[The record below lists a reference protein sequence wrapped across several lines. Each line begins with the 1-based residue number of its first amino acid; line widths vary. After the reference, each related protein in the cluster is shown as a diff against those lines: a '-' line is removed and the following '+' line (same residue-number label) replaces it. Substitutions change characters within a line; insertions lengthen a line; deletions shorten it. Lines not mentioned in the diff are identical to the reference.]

1 MPLQVFIIGDYSG
14 IGVQGA
20 AYRYQTSSYG
30 TSMILITQELMYIV
44 NGIYSGKTALSIIL
58 WICGTMLLTCTAI
71 FTSINVASSRSD
83 FYRSILYGLVASCA
97 IYLASCIA
105 QYGILFHGPAGI
117 SLPVGILFILI
128 WIVVLIKIPE
138 LLTDAE
144 PRTAKY

>member
-1 MPLQVFIIGDYSG
+1 MPLQIFIIGDYSG

-58 WICGTMLLTCTAI
+58 WALGTILFTCTMAYSFI
-71 FTSINVASSRSD
+71 RVTED
-83 FYRSILYGLVASCA
+83 DDGFYRQIMFGLVGSCL
-97 IYLASCIA
+97 IYLMSCIA

-117 SLPVGILFILI
+117 SLPAGIVGMLFWIAFIL
-128 WIVVLIKIPE
+128 
-138 LLTDAE
+138 
-144 PRTAKY
+144 KYPSISRQFQ